1 MERRIA
7 VRGLIMNDSKLLCVK
22 LNDNSILAEDTY
34 CVPGGGLD
42 PNEDL
47 KSGVKREL
55 KEELGVDAVVGRLL
69 FIQQYLRKDGV
80 EDMEFF
86 FHIINSKDFV
96 DINLSDTTHGDLEIS
111 QTEFVNPLTSKILPK
126 FITEVNIEQAI
137 KQNFPVQIFNYL

>member
-22 LNDNSILAEDTY
+22 LNDNSILATDTY